1 MDLDSETLF
10 DVAAGAIAAVAVLFF
25 MFSVD
30 TGLSP
35 VTTVAAVLA
44 FAGGVFA
51 VSQRDDDRTLM
62 LVGYAVVVVTVV
74 GLVARVVGVF
84 RAGSAAVVAA
94 LLVVALAI
102 FLLRERLDEDGRLA
116 TPGRARAVFAVLL
129 VLAVA
134 VVAVDVGTGGLTYD
148 LDAES
153 EVTVPT
159 GDERH
164 GRLTVATLVASNP
177 TPLPERVE
185 APQYNACTAGDWSAY
200 RFETE
205 PGEPTREAQVR
216 AYVDDG
222 YNEHVLS
229 FGERRFPVELNVN
242 GRNVSGET
250 FPVEVASECPD
261 NTSGDPYVVLF
272 PDPDTP
278 RRIAV

>member
-10 DVAAGAIAAVAVLFF
+10 DVAAGAIATVAVLFF
-25 MFSVD
+25 LFGVD

-35 VTTVAAVLA
+35 ATTVVAALA

-51 VSQRDDDRTLM
+51 VSQRDDDRTLL

-74 GLVARVVGVF
+74 GLVARVVSLF
-84 RAGSAAVVAA
+84 EAQSAITVGA
-94 LLVVALAI
+94 LLLLAVAI
-102 FLLRERLDEDGRLA
+102 FLLRGRLDAEGRLL

-129 VLAVA
+129 VLAVV

-148 LDAES
+148 LDARET
-153 EVTVPT
+153 VTVP
-159 GDERH
+159 GDGEYH
-164 GRLTVATLVASNP
+164 GELTVATLFATNP

-185 APQYNACTAGDWSAY
+185 APEYRACTGGNWSAY
-200 RFETE
+200 RF
-205 PGEPTREAQVR
+205 PGDADRPGREAEVR
-216 AYVDDG
+216 AYVNDG

-229 FGERRFPVELNVN
+229 FGERAFPVDLNVN

-250 FPVEVASECPD
+250 FPVRVTESCPAD
-261 NTSGDPYVVLF
+261 TSGDPFVALF